1 MKSKVLLLLSLL
13 LISGVAAAS
22 SGLYLGKYP
31 IAAVEVNGV
40 NLQETNTPAFIV
52 NGTTVLPLETVAKQL
67 GAFVTQDVENG
78 KTRLVKPNINMIVA
92 AAVEETKKRNYE
104 IESPF
109 MVVTKGSKASFD
121 IFADVD
127 GAPETDS
134 LVFKIVIRNPSGAE
148 EYVSYPQ
155 SYSTA
160 RNGTAFLYTHHVK
173 EMQFKQVGDYKVQ
186 MIMKHR
192 NSEEYQVVGEN
203 MIHSR

>member
-1 MKSKVLLLLSLL
+1 MKSKVLLLLSSL

-52 NGTTVLPLETVAKQL
+52 NGTTVLPLETVAKEL

-92 AAVEETKKRNYE
+92 AGVEETKKRNYE

>member
-1 MKSKVLLLLSLL
+1 MKSKVLFLLSSL

-31 IAAVEVNGV
+31 IAAVEVNGA
-40 NLQETNTPAFIV
+40 NLQEMNTPAFIV

-92 AAVEETKKRNYE
+92 AGVEETKKRNYE

>member
-155 SYSTA
+155 SYSTS
-160 RNGTAFLYTHHVK
+160 RNGTAFLYTHHVE

-186 MIMKHR
+186 MIMKQG